1 MRKLSKTERPT
12 ATRAIDPLHGTI
24 RTMRPGEDDMIV
36 AEASQAR
43 LSVVTTQ
50 GWTYEEALANL
61 REAVEVSR

>member
-1 MRKLSKTERPT
+1 
-12 ATRAIDPLHGTI
+12 
-24 RTMRPGEDDMIV
+24 MRPGEDDMIV